1 MTNKH
6 KQEANEKGGYA
17 LTPEVKAA
25 IQEVHDA
32 LARRKLLDEAANAA
46 PVQIAGLEQEINR
59 LRGEI
64 AGREADTALC
74 ADADLA
80 GIERAIKKLESE
92 LVTKET
98 ELRRTKARIE
108 ALEARAPE
116 VDAAIDTAG
125 GVLNLEV
132 SMLVASFKSLVA
144 QEMREAAK
152 ALLPIMERARA
163 MGPQLNDF
171 CVAAY
176 LPDPETFMLSAINYK
191 SQNGNVGVNLLR
203 GESGM
208 PNPVVEVMKP
218 VNEALA
224 ALGRHSAYVPLA
236 KRPKPYVRKGTY
248 DGPGGRVD
256 RPNESEPPEPEAP
269 RMTIEEALAK
279 PYQKKAQDWRGRDF
293 HTGTD
298 LNIAAQLVD
307 ASHVD

>member
-1 MTNKH
+1 MSKNTKH
-6 KQEANEKGGYA
+6 AAYA
-17 LTPEVKAA
+17 LTPEVESA

-46 PVQIAGLEQEINR
+46 PAQIAGLEQEINR

-74 ADADLA
+74 AGADLA

-92 LVTKET
+92 LATKET
-98 ELRRTKARIE
+98 ELRRAKARIE

-116 VDAAIDTAG
+116 IDAAIDTAG
-125 GVLNLEV
+125 GALNLEV
-132 SMLVASFKSLVA
+132 SMLVARFKSVVA

-152 ALLPIMERARA
+152 ALQPIMERARA

-171 CVAAY
+171 CVGAY
-176 LPDPETFMLSAINYK
+176 LPDPETFMLSAVNYK
-191 SQNGNVGVNLLR
+191 SQNGNAGVNLLR

-256 RPNESEPPEPEAP
+256 RPNESEPQEPETP
-269 RMTIEEALAK
+269 RMTIEEALAQ
-279 PYQKKAQDWRGRDF
+279 PYQKKAQDWRGRSFNMGADMDI
-293 HTGTD
+293 GSQMVGD
-298 LNIAAQLVD
+298 VLND
-307 ASHVD
+307 